1 MQLNIETL
9 TTTFNSTS
17 TTAYN
22 SGGPHKMEIPQS
34 SVIVAK
40 PLSYEFRVAEFLD
53 AEGNIAK
60 VGLQVRV
67 WEHSSYGGVGSV
79 IQAWKDVERVQLP
92 VSLPNIS

>member
-1 MQLNIETL
+1 MQLTTEIL
-9 TTTFNSTS
+9 TTNFNVTSTS
-17 TTAYN
+17 HNY
-22 SGGPHKMEIPQS
+22 GGSHKVEIPQS
-34 SVIVAK
+34 SVNVVK

-53 AEGNIAK
+53 AEGNISK
-60 VGLQVRV
+60 VGLQVRI